1 MVVFPCDIG
10 SVTGMLLPR
19 LDGRSVMTEARFTS
33 RRVLLGGMAGTA
45 ATLGVRA
52 AHAQA
57 FPSRSVRVIVPFPP
71 AGAADVLTRVLSEPL
86 SRELGQTIVVENR
99 TGSGG
104 RIGTEAAVRATPDGY
119 TMLMGSQATNSI
131 NPELYRDSTFDPARD
146 LVPVGLVGGVGS
158 VVYVRNS
165 LDVRTL
171 EQLLERARQKPGELT
186 YGSAGN
192 GGGSHLATALLEAMA
207 HIQLTH
213 VPYRGTAPATTDLL
227 AGRIDIMSDPITTA
241 LPHVQAGAVR
251 ALAVT
256 TPQRHPALPDVPTV
270 AEAGVPGYE
279 AVSYYGLFAP
289 SGVPAGPLAR
299 LRSACANVIA
309 DPVIGQRLEEQGI
322 VRLGLNPD
330 EFAAYVAADRQ
341 RWGRVI
347 RDANIT
353 VN

>member
-1 MVVFPCDIG
+1 MTG
-10 SVTGMLLPR
+10 SSFTG
-19 LDGRSVMTEARFTS
+19 
-33 RRVLLGGMAGTA
+33 RRTLLGGITGTVA
-45 ATLGVRA
+45 ILGGSPV
-52 AHAQA
+52 HAQA
-57 FPSRSVRVIVPFPP
+57 FPTRSVRVIVPFPP
-71 AGAADVLTRVLSEPL
+71 AGAADVITRLLSEPL
-86 SRELGQTIVVENR
+86 SRELGQTIVIENR

-104 RIGTEAAVRATPDGY
+104 RIGTEIAVRATPDGY

-131 NPELYRDSTFDPARD
+131 NPELYRDNLFDPARD
-146 LVPVGLVGGVGS
+146 LLPVGLVGGVGS

-165 LDVRTL
+165 LDIRTL
-171 EQLLERARQKPGELT
+171 GQLLERARQKPGELS

-192 GGGSHLATALLEAMA
+192 GGGSHLATALLASMA
-207 HIQLTH
+207 GIQLTH

-227 AGRIDIMSDPITTA
+227 AGRIDMMSDPITTA

-279 AVSYYGLFAP
+279 AVSYYGFFAP
-289 SGVPAGPLAR
+289 SGVPPEPLAR
-299 LRSACANVIA
+299 LRSACARVIA
-309 DPVIGQRLEEQGI
+309 DTVVGRRLAEQGI
-322 VRLGLNPD
+322 VRLELNPE

>member
-1 MVVFPCDIG
+1 MTPSGF
-10 SVTGMLLPR
+10 S
-19 LDGRSVMTEARFTS
+19 GRRA
-33 RRVLLGGMAGTA
+33 LLGGITGAAAILGGTP
-45 ATLGVRA
+45 

-57 FPSRSVRVIVPFPP
+57 FPARSVRVIVPFPP
-71 AGAADVLTRVLSEPL
+71 AGAADVITRLLSEPIA
-86 SRELGQTIVVENR
+86 RELGQSIIIENR

-104 RIGTEAAVRATPDGY
+104 RIGTEAAVRSLPDGY

-131 NPELYRDSTFDPARD
+131 NPELYRDNAFDPARD
-146 LVPVGLVGGVGS
+146 LVPVALVGGVGS
-158 VVYVRNS
+158 IVYVRNS

-171 EQLLERARQKPGELT
+171 LELLERARQKPGELT

-192 GGGSHLATALLEAMA
+192 GGGSHLATALLASMA
-207 HIQLTH
+207 RIELTH

-227 AGRIDIMSDPITTA
+227 AGRIDMMSDPITTA

-256 TPQRHPALPDVPTV
+256 TPQRHPALPNVPTV

-279 AVSYYGLFAP
+279 AVSYYGFFAP
-289 SGVPAGPLAR
+289 AGVPAEPLAR
-299 LRSACANVIA
+299 LRSACAKVIA
-309 DPVIGQRLEEQGI
+309 DPAVGRRLEEQGI
-322 VRLGLNPD
+322 VRLGLNPE
-330 EFAAYVAADRQ
+330 EFAAYVAVDRQ

-347 RDANIT
+347 REANIT

>member
-1 MVVFPCDIG
+1 
-10 SVTGMLLPR
+10 
-19 LDGRSVMTEARFTS
+19 
-33 RRVLLGGMAGTA
+33 
-45 ATLGVRA
+45 
-52 AHAQA
+52 
-57 FPSRSVRVIVPFPP
+57 
-71 AGAADVLTRVLSEPL
+71 
-86 SRELGQTIVVENR
+86 
-99 TGSGG
+99 
-104 RIGTEAAVRATPDGY
+104 
-119 TMLMGSQATNSI
+119 
-131 NPELYRDSTFDPARD
+131 
-146 LVPVGLVGGVGS
+146 
-158 VVYVRNS
+158 
-165 LDVRTL
+165 
-171 EQLLERARQKPGELT
+171 
-186 YGSAGN
+186 
-192 GGGSHLATALLEAMA
+192 MA

-213 VPYRGTAPATTDLL
+213 VPYRGTAPATADLL
-227 AGRIDIMSDPITTA
+227 AGRIDLMSDPITTA

-279 AVSYYGLFAP
+279 AVSYYGFFAP

-309 DPVIGQRLEEQGI
+309 DPVIGRRLEEQGI
-322 VRLGLNPD
+322 VRLGLNPE